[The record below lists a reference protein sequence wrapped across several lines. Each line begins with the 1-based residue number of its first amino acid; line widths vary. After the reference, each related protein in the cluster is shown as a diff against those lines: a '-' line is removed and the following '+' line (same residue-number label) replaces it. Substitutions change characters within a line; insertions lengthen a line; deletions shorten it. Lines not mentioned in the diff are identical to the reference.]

1 MKNDI
6 KKDIKKVL
14 QSITKIELFI
24 NKYNWEQI
32 KFPSEKGDWKKIQK
46 NNVTIALKFCML
58 KKKKYILLMLQNIT
72 QIMISKLSF

>member
-14 QSITKIELFI
+14 QSIAKIELFI

-72 QIMISKLSF
+72 QIVISKLSF

>member
-46 NNVTIALKFCML
+46 NNVTTALKFCML
-58 KKKKYILLMLQNIT
+58 KKKKYILLVLQNIT
-72 QIMISKLSF
+72 QIVISKLSF